1 MGFRETLNSK
11 PWIAWSIAGVAI
23 AVAVFFYMQGAGSS
37 APDSIE
43 RRSQMVTIRCTE
55 TGNEWQ
61 MNRGEFERLLMT
73 TPGVIDPT
81 KGIPSK
87 FAENRPTGVL
97 IDKSDWDETVNRI
110 NNMKRALKV
119 DKP

>member
-11 PWIAWSIAGVAI
+11 PWIAWTITGVALV
-23 AVAVFFYMQGAGSS
+23 VAGFFYFRAAGSGP
-37 APDSIE
+37 ADSIE
-43 RRSQMVTIRCTE
+43 RRSQQVTIRCTE

-87 FAENRPTGVL
+87 FADNRPTGVL
-97 IDKSDWDETVNRI
+97 VDKSDWDETVNRI
-110 NNMKRALKV
+110 NAMKRALKV